1 MRRLVF
7 AVVWLVAACSAV
19 VPATPSPTVNLDVP
33 SSTGPVVRPLASPS
47 PATSPSAS
55 PTSAPAAATPAPP
68 PATPVDDAGIFGSG
82 GLWAVSGGRL
92 FRSPDRGRAWA
103 SSRLAADVAPS
114 AVDGDSLSSVVVLDA
129 TRAWTA
135 SPGPGSTV
143 PYSGQGPGIDHLHVI
158 VRRTTD
164 GGATWKATAIA
175 GDWGGTQPVLAFA
188 DPRHG
193 FLLLAGLR
201 FGPGSVVF
209 ATDDGGATFRR
220 AGGAE
225 RLGSVFGATDAET
238 VWAGNEGD
246 AGPVARPILDVSRDG
261 GRTWAD
267 AGLPGLVG
275 DVFVNDTAAGVPVF
289 SGQDG
294 AFAVIA
300 ASTDTPTDVRFY
312 RTADGGRTWELAATS
327 PLDSDGTVAAA
338 VMDATHF
345 VVVGPGAGL
354 EQVSDDGGQSWRV
367 SPTDGLDTAVGLRF
381 WDAAAGI
388 ALVPSPGASGPD
400 TIATTSDGGESWL
413 PVVLPAG

>member
-1 MRRLVF
+1 MRRVTFAF

-19 VPATPSPTVNLDVP
+19 VPVTPSPTINPDVP
-33 SSTGPVVRPLASPS
+33 STAGPAVRPLASPS
-47 PATSPSAS
+47 RAASPSAS
-55 PTSAPAAATPAPP
+55 PTSAPTVATSAPP
-68 PATPVDDAGIFGSG
+68 PATPVDDAGTFGAD

-92 FRSPDRGRAWA
+92 FLSTDRGQTWT
-103 SSRLAADVAPS
+103 SSRLAADVAPGS
-114 AVDGDSLSSVVVLDA
+114 AEGYALSSVAVLDA
-129 TRAWTA
+129 AHAWTA

-143 PYSGQGPGIDHLHVI
+143 PYRGQGPGIDHLHVI

-164 GGATWKATAIA
+164 GGATWKAAAIA

-193 FLLLAGLR
+193 FLLLSGLR

-261 GRTWAD
+261 GRTWVD
-267 AGLPGLVG
+267 AGLPELVG
-275 DVFVNDTAAGVPVF
+275 DVFVNDIAAGVPVF

-327 PLDSDGTVAAA
+327 PMASDGTVAAS
-338 VMDATHF
+338 VIDVTHF
-345 VVVGPGAGL
+345 VVVGPGTGL
-354 EQVSDDGGQSWRV
+354 EQVSDDGGQSW
-367 SPTDGLDTAVGLRF
+367 
-381 WDAAAGI
+381 
-388 ALVPSPGASGPD
+388 
-400 TIATTSDGGESWL
+400 
-413 PVVLPAG
+413 